1 MASCEALEGF
11 PSCGASRMLW
21 LKTVGLVWEE
31 NPILGPSV
39 WKFLERETRQEI
51 SDAVVI
57 GNVCCPEDELV
68 LSLN

>member
-1 MASCEALEGF
+1 
-11 PSCGASRMLW
+11 MLW